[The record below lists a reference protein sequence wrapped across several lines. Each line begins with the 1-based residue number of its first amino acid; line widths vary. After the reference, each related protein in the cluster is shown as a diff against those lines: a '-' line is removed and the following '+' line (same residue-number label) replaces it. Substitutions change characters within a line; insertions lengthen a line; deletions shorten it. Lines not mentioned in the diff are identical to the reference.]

1 MKRDKAIPVLDLLA
15 TLGEQIRL
23 RMLRVLE
30 VEELSVGEL
39 AKVVQLPQSTV
50 SRHLKT
56 LSDAGWLLRR
66 SDGAATLYRMLL
78 DDLPQG
84 HRALWVTVRDQMSSD
99 AGLAEDARRLRS
111 VLAERMTDSQ
121 SFFGRV
127 AGEWDE
133 LRTQLFGDRFT
144 PRALL
149 SLLPSTWAVA
159 DVGCGTGNASE
170 LLAPFVEKV
179 VSIDR
184 SQPMLEAAKRRLQ
197 GHKNVQFQRGEI
209 ESLPLGAGSVDA
221 AVSFLVLHHVD
232 DPALAVEEM
241 ARIVRTTK
249 GGGLVL
255 VVDMVRHDREHY
267 RRTMGHKHLGFTES
281 QIKDMFKAAGLTGV
295 SFRELPG
302 EPDARGP
309 GLFVAT
315 GRKA

>member
-1 MKRDKAIPVLDLLA
+1 
-15 TLGEQIRL
+15 
-23 RMLRVLE
+23 
-30 VEELSVGEL
+30 
-39 AKVVQLPQSTV
+39 
-50 SRHLKT
+50 
-56 LSDAGWLLRR
+56 
-66 SDGAATLYRMLL
+66 
-78 DDLPQG
+78 
-84 HRALWVTVRDQMSSD
+84 
-99 AGLAEDARRLRS
+99 
-111 VLAERMTDSQ
+111 
-121 SFFGRV
+121 
-127 AGEWDE
+127 
-133 LRTQLFGDRFT
+133 
-144 PRALL
+144 
-149 SLLPSTWAVA
+149 
-159 DVGCGTGNASE
+159 
-170 LLAPFVEKV
+170 LAPFVEKV